1 MTPPPRIDPKL
12 AARLARIQEEGIR
25 ETLEECL
32 TGEASPPITL
42 ARLLL
47 GMDSVEEVEE
57 LLGSVLKKSRDGS
70 PLGPLE
76 DIARLLREHRM
87 GCEDAMT
94 ILHEHPDLNGPRL
107 PFRKAIA
114 ECRSFFDQA
123 VELNEEAS
131 VAAYCLGEASILDA
145 CTREIVDLFEGWQIL
160 GADRAALEIGCGIG
174 RVLAAVAPRLKEIH
188 GVDISSGMI
197 AAARRRCAHLP
208 NVHLSRSS
216 GKDLDGFADRSLD
229 LVLAVDS
236 FPYIYQGGTD
246 LVMFHFAEVE
256 RVLRQGGDFVLLNY
270 SYRASRTADLREV
283 ERLAGT
289 FGFDLVVAGGQP
301 FRLWDAETYHLRLR

>member
-1 MTPPPRIDPKL
+1 MTDPKL

-32 TGEASPPITL
+32 SGEASPPITL

-47 GMDSVEEVEE
+47 GMDSVEEVEV
-57 LLGSVLKKSRDGS
+57 LLGSVLRNSTDG
-70 PLGPLE
+70 PLGE
-76 DIARLLREHRM
+76 TARLLREHRM
-87 GCEDAMT
+87 GCEDAIA

-107 PFRKAIA
+107 PFKKAIA
-114 ECRSFFDQA
+114 ECRSFFDRA

-131 VAAYCLGEASILDA
+131 VAAYCLGDPALLDA
-145 CTREIVDLFEGWQIL
+145 CTREVVDLFESWRLL
-160 GADRAALEIGCGIG
+160 GPDKTALEIGCGIG
-174 RVLAAVAPRLKEIH
+174 RVLAPLAPRLREIH
-188 GVDISSGMI
+188 GIDISSGMV

-208 NVHLSRSS
+208 NVRLSRSS

-229 LVLAVDS
+229 LVFAVDS

-256 RVLRQGGDFVLLNY
+256 RVLRPGGDFVLLNY
-270 SYRASRTADLREV
+270 SYRASREADLREV
-283 ERLAGT
+283 ERLART

-301 FRLWDAETYHLRLR
+301 FRLWDAESYHLRLR

>member
-1 MTPPPRIDPKL
+1 MTPTAQIDPKL

-47 GMDSVEEVEE
+47 GMDSVEEVED
-57 LLGSVLKKSRDGS
+57 LLHSVLKKAGDGS
-70 PLGPLE
+70 PLDEL
-76 DIARLLREHRM
+76 ARLLREHRM

-107 PFRKAIA
+107 PYKKAIA
-114 ECRSFFDQA
+114 ECRTFFDQA
-123 VELNEEAS
+123 VELNAEAS
-131 VAAYCLGEASILDA
+131 VAAYCLGDPGILDA
-145 CTREIVDLFEGWQIL
+145 CTREVVELFESWQIL
-160 GADRAALEIGCGIG
+160 GADRTALEIGCGIG
-174 RVLAAVAPRLKEIH
+174 RILAGVAPRLKEIH
-188 GVDISSGMI
+188 GLDISSGMI
-197 AAARRRCAHLP
+197 AAARQRCAHLP

-216 GKDLDGFADRSLD
+216 GKDLAGFADRSLD

-246 LVMFHFAEVE
+246 LVTFHFAEVE
-256 RVLRQGGDFVLLNY
+256 RVLRRGGDFVLLNY
-270 SYRASRTADLREV
+270 SYRASREDDLREV
-283 ERLAGT
+283 ERFAGT

-301 FRLWDAETYHLRLR
+301 FRLWDAESYRLRLR

>member
-12 AARLARIQEEGIR
+12 AARLARIPEEGVR

-32 TGEASPPITL
+32 AGEASPPITL

-47 GMDSVEEVEE
+47 GMDSVEEVED
-57 LLGSVLKKSRDGS
+57 LLASVLKSSGN
-70 PLGPLE
+70 GPLNE
-76 DIARLLREHRM
+76 TARLLREHRM

-131 VAAYCLGEASILDA
+131 VAAYCLGDPSILDA
-145 CTREIVDLFEGWQIL
+145 CTREVVDLFESWRIL
-160 GADRAALEIGCGIG
+160 GPDRTALEIGCGIG
-174 RVLAAVAPRLKEIH
+174 RVLAPLAPRLKEIH
-188 GVDISSGMI
+188 GIDISSGMI
-197 AAARRRCAHLP
+197 AAARRRCVDLP
-208 NVHLSRSS
+208 NVHLVRSS
-216 GKDLDGFADRSLD
+216 GRDLDGFADRSLD
-229 LVLAVDS
+229 LVFACDS

-256 RVLRQGGDFVLLNY
+256 RVLRPGGDFVLLNY
-270 SYRASRTADLREV
+270 SYRASREADLREV

-289 FGFDLVVAGGQP
+289 FGFDIVVAGGQP
-301 FRLWDAETYHLRLR
+301 FRLWDAESYHLRLR